1 MCDICLHSPCLR
13 GCPNEEIPVYGVCR
27 HCGDGIP
34 VGSRYVDL
42 GGDRLCE
49 DCAGNMTLS
58 ELLEYLGYSLEENI
72 PPEPD
77 DWREDP

>member
-1 MCDICLHSPCLR
+1 MCDICLHSPCLH

-42 GGDRLCE
+42 GGNRLCE

-58 ELLEYLGYSLEENI
+58 ELLEYLGYSLEENT